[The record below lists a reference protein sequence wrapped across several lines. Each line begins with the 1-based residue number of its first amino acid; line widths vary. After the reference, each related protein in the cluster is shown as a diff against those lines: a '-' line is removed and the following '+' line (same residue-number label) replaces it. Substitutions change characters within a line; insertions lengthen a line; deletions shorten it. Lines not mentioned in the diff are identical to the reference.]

1 MCTKRHFDTDP
12 VLYSA
17 MCPMAFCCLC
27 LYMAG
32 QICVIHNPCIIPL
45 RNIIVPTH
53 AQGILELLDIHT
65 VRLNV
70 SDKYMA
76 IFRNVKYKA

>member
-1 MCTKRHFDTDP
+1 MCIKRHFDTDT
-12 VLYSA
+12 VLYTA
-17 MCPMAFCCLC
+17 MCPMAFCSLC
-27 LYMAG
+27 LYTAE
-32 QICVIHNPCIIPL
+32 QIYVIHNSCIIQL

-53 AQGILELLDIHT
+53 AQGILELLDIHN

-70 SDKYMA
+70 SDIYMV